1 MLATL
6 QNEIRAELAERNFT
20 ATYVSEQTG
29 ISETSLSRFLNNKRG
44 IEIESLE
51 KLMNFLKLDILVIR
65 QG

>member
-44 IEIESLE
+44 IEVESLE

-65 QG
+65 QR

>member
-44 IEIESLE
+44 IRMESLE
-51 KLMNFLKLDILVIR
+51 KLMNFLKLDILAIR